1 MFRKKKDEGTTIF
14 FCSDLHGSSVCFKK
28 FINSAAYYSSRGR
41 RVDILLMGGDMTG
54 KLIVPIIKQ
63 GGTYRSY
70 LFGQEHTLT
79 TQEELSGLIKQTE
92 VLGIYPYIFEPEEY
106 QEFKDSAEI
115 QNDLFKALML
125 KRLEEW
131 MDFAERKL
139 KGSGIPCYMSPGND
153 DIQEVDAILA
163 ASSVVICP
171 DHNVI
176 RLNDSHEMLSVG
188 NSNLTPFNCPR
199 DLPEDELAQKI
210 EAIVGSV
217 RDISNCV
224 FNLHCPPF
232 DSGIDSAPLLDDE
245 LRPRIGMQGVEM
257 APVGCQ
263 AVRKAIEKY
272 QPLLGLH
279 GHIHESKGAV
289 KLGRTL
295 CINPGSEYSEGV
307 LRGALVTIKPGEVAS
322 HMFTSG

>member
-28 FINSAAYYSSRGR
+28 FINSAAYYTGRGR

-54 KLIVPIIKQ
+54 KLIVPIIKE
-63 GGTYRSY
+63 GGAYHSY

-92 VLGIYPYIFEPEEY
+92 VLGIYPNIFEPDEY
-106 QEFKDSAEI
+106 QEFKDSTEI
-115 QNDLFKALML
+115 QNNLFKALML

-163 ASSVVICP
+163 ASSIVICP
-171 DHNVI
+171 DQNVI
-176 RLNDSHEMLSVG
+176 QLNDSHEMLSVG

-199 DLPEDELAQKI
+199 DLPEDELAQRI

-232 DSGIDSAPLLDDE
+232 DSGIDSAPLLDEE

-257 APVGCQ
+257 AAVGCQ

-307 LRGALVTIKPGEVAS
+307 LRGALVTIKPGGVAS